1 MIILVKLLKTAL
13 FLLTFVREGEGGR
26 QMIISKNCL
35 YLSNG
40 LDIINFPIFNMTED
54 DYEDIMPKA
63 DRISTY
69 ISKLISW
76 RPPCFGDFPF
86 SDEEETLSEEEV
98 LRRREDIAHRLG
110 QNLPS
115 NDLDVQGETRM
126 G

>member
-1 MIILVKLLKTAL
+1 MA
-13 FLLTFVREGEGGR
+13 
-26 QMIISKNCL
+26 
-35 YLSNG
+35 
-40 LDIINFPIFNMTED
+40 ED

-86 SDEEETLSEEEV
+86 SDEEESLSEEEV
-98 LRRREDIAHRLG
+98 LRRREDIAQRLG
-110 QNLPS
+110 QNLPN
-115 NDLDVQGETRM
+115 NDLDMQREAKM

>member
-1 MIILVKLLKTAL
+1 MWFDDNFSQII
-13 FLLTFVREGEGGR
+13 
-26 QMIISKNCL
+26 
-35 YLSNG
+35 
-40 LDIINFPIFNMTED
+40 MTED

-115 NDLDVQGETRM
+115 NDLDLQGEIKT